1 MDKPKNF
8 RTVTVK
14 MTRRELVDLL
24 IACSAVADS
33 KGADAAPNKWHK
45 LHDKLREQLALF
57 DLKN

>member
-14 MTRRELVDLL
+14 ITRRELVDLL
-24 IACSAVADS
+24 IACNACSENVNDPA
-33 KGADAAPNKWHK
+33 NKWNK

>member
-1 MDKPKNF
+1 MDKPNNS

-14 MTRRELVDLL
+14 ITRRELVDLL
-24 IACSAVADS
+24 IACTACSENANDPA
-33 KGADAAPNKWHK
+33 NKWNK

>member
-1 MDKPKNF
+1 LDKPNNS

-14 MTRRELVDLL
+14 ITRRELVDLL
-24 IACSAVADS
+24 VACATCSENVNDPA
-33 KGADAAPNKWHK
+33 NKWNK

>member
-1 MDKPKNF
+1 MDKPNNS

-14 MTRRELVDLL
+14 ITRRELVDLL
-24 IACSAVADS
+24 VVLTACSENVNDPA
-33 KGADAAPNKWHK
+33 NKWNK

>member
-1 MDKPKNF
+1 MDKPNNS

-14 MTRRELVDLL
+14 ITRRELIDLL
-24 IACSAVADS
+24 IACNAVAYH
-33 KGADAAPNKWHK
+33 ADPAPNKWHK